1 MKKYILALDQGTTSS
16 RAILFDEAMEPVSS
30 AQYPFTQYFPKP
42 GYVEHDPEEIL
53 DSQFRAMRDAVS
65 NAGVMPSE
73 IAAIGIANQRET
85 ALAWDKA
92 TGKPLCNAIVWQ
104 CRRTSDICE
113 QLKNDGKAELIKSIT
128 GLPVDPYFSGTK
140 YKWILE
146 NIPKA
151 ANLAAEGRLAFGTVD
166 SWLIWNLTDGGLHIT
181 DVTNAS
187 RSMLFDIGKL
197 RYDEELCNLLGVPLD
212 SLPKVM
218 PSGGLY
224 GHISTKKY
232 LLGEFDGIPICS
244 AIGDQQASLFGQR
257 CFSVGDTKNTYGT
270 GCFTLMNVGTASD
283 IRAEGIITTVGWQ
296 YGGKT
301 VWALEG
307 SVFNAG
313 SSIQWL
319 RDQLGIISTAAECD
333 TLAESI
339 STNGGVYL
347 VSAFSGLG
355 TPYWDMYARGGIFG
369 LTRGT
374 TKAHI
379 ARATLEGIAYQVFDL
394 VKTMESASSRKV
406 GTLMADGGASV
417 SRFLMQFQADLLGT
431 DVICPPY
438 SEITALGAAMLA
450 GLVSGVLRE
459 DDLTDIGS
467 GRHKKYSPSIGEEER
482 SRLISE
488 WHSAVERVM
497 SKNGKF

>member
-16 RAILFDEAMEPVSS
+16 RAILFDEDMEPVSS

-113 QLKNDGKAELIKSIT
+113 QLKNDGKSELIKRIT

-140 YKWILE
+140 YKWIFE

-151 ANLAAEGRLAFGTVD
+151 AGLATEGRLAFGTVD

-218 PSGGLY
+218 PSGDLY
-224 GHISTKKY
+224 GHITTKKY

-244 AIGDQQASLFGQR
+244 AVGDQQASLFGQR

-270 GCFTLMNVGTASD
+270 GCFTLMNVGAASD

-450 GLVSGVLRE
+450 GLVSGVISE
-459 DDLTDIGS
+459 DDLTDIGR

-482 SRLISE
+482 SRLISG